1 MNGLFFTIGIIVGI
15 ILGIIGITIWFLK
28 KLEK

>member
-1 MNGLFFTIGIIVGI
+1 MNWLFFTIGIIVGI